1 MRMGKFF
8 PPIEEYTPAV
18 LLKARNSKFLLFL
31 FFYQVA
37 SSLSRGL
44 SFCTN
49 KKKQK
54 KKQKIIQIHKK
65 TKKSK
70 IYSKKKK

>member
-1 MRMGKFF
+1 
-8 PPIEEYTPAV
+8 
-18 LLKARNSKFLLFL
+18 
-31 FFYQVA
+31 
-37 SSLSRGL
+37 L